1 MAEQDLERL
10 RKKLLRQRA
19 EVFRGLRDL
28 EQDWQELGGHEI
40 EVEEEA
46 QKAALTEL
54 FSQLDER
61 EQREIE
67 EIDLAL
73 SKMAGVG
80 YGLCEECEK
89 PIPLARLEALPATR
103 YCLACEIRQEKKL
116 KVPPAV
122 ARA

>member
-10 RKKLLRQRA
+10 RKKLLRQRE

-28 EQDWQELGGHEI
+28 DKDWQELGGHEI

-46 QKAALTEL
+46 QKAELTEL
-54 FSQLDER
+54 FAQLDER

-73 SKMAGVG
+73 SKMAAAV
-80 YGLCEECEK
+80 YGICEGCRK

-103 YCLACEIRQEKKL
+103 NCLNCATRQEEKL
-116 KVPPAV
+116 KIPPAV
-122 ARA
+122 P